1 MSNKNVKNNNTKK
14 NVMSWYDN
22 NSIFHSIDDYN
33 EFMEGLKYTELPVVI
48 QHLNPTKLN
57 TYDITEFSNRVR
69 NNTGYDTEFR
79 FYTCDCCNEL
89 QCVIVIDKPED

>member
-22 NSIFHSIDDYN
+22 NSIFHSIDEYN
-33 EFMEGLKYTELPVVI
+33 KFMEGLKNTELPIVI

-57 TYDITEFSNRVR
+57 TYDIAEFSNRVR
-69 NNTGYDTEFR
+69 AYTGYDTEFR

-89 QCVIVIDKPED
+89 QCVIVIDNQDE